1 MNVIKLTNA
10 PNTRDLGGMPTAD
23 GRHIAHNRLI
33 RSGALN
39 KITNEDYQLL
49 LDKYNLV
56 TVVDMRTDTEIQ
68 SSPDKIDQRVSFFHN
83 PILDRRT
90 LGVTFDK
97 ATDMFSMLVA
107 GAELLRENNAT
118 SSQYMVANYTK
129 FVQNEFCLNA
139 FHNFLKI
146 LLDTPKGAVLWHCT
160 AGKDRAGTSAL
171 ILEMLLGV
179 DRQVAVKDY
188 LDSNICYQQ
197 FNEYMLKRLQ
207 EQGAD
212 SFAIEQAEGFLIV
225 KQQYIDIVLSEID
238 AAGGI
243 EAFAKS
249 KLQLT
254 DDDIQQL
261 RQLYLD

>member
-1 MNVIKLTNA
+1 MNLIKLTNT

-23 GRHIAHNRLI
+23 GRHIAFNRLI

-39 KITNEDYQLL
+39 KITNDDYQLL
-49 LDKYNLV
+49 LDKHNLV

-68 SSPDKIDQRVSFFHN
+68 SSPDKIDECVAFFHN

-139 FHNFLKI
+139 FNNFFKI

-171 ILEMLLGV
+171 LLEMLLGV
-179 DRQVAVKDY
+179 ERQLAVQDY
-188 LDSNICYQQ
+188 LNSNECYQL
-197 FNEYMLKRLQ
+197 FNQNMLKKLH

-212 SFAIEQAEGFLIV
+212 QFAIEQAEGFLIV

-238 AAGGI
+238 KAGGI
-243 EAFAKS
+243 ENFAKS
-249 KLQLT
+249 KLKLT
-254 DDDIQQL
+254 DSDILQL
-261 RQLYLD
+261 RNMYLD

>member
-10 PNTRDLGGMPTAD
+10 PNTRDLGGMPTSD
-23 GRHIAHNRLI
+23 GRHIAYNRLI

-39 KITNEDYQLL
+39 KITDADYQLL

-56 TVVDMRTDTEIQ
+56 AVVDMRTEMEVN
-68 SSPDKIDQRVSFFHN
+68 SSPDNIDGRVKFFHN
-83 PILDRRT
+83 PILDKRT

-118 SSQYMVANYTK
+118 SIQYMIANYTK
-129 FVQNEFCLNA
+129 FVKNSFCLEG
-139 FHNFLKI
+139 FRNFFKI
-146 LLDTPKGAVLWHCT
+146 LLNTPSGAVLWHCT

-197 FNEYMLKRLQ
+197 FNEHMLKKLQ

-212 SFAIEQAEGFLIV
+212 RFAIDQAEGFLIV

-238 AAGGI
+238 ASGGI
-243 EAFAKS
+243 EEFAKS

-254 DDDIQQL
+254 DNDIMQL